1 MKPKC
6 SAVHNKFGEHVL
18 ICNEEEVAKFIN
30 AETLDNVVRKVNAH
44 DALVAAL
51 VCAEADLEGLVE
63 SEQVEGSH
71 PVWQTLKEI
80 REARSTLAW
89 ELL

>member
-51 VCAEADLEGLVE
+51 VCAEADLEGLVSE
-63 SEQVEGSH
+63 SEQDDH
-71 PVWQTLKEI
+71 PAWQTLKEI